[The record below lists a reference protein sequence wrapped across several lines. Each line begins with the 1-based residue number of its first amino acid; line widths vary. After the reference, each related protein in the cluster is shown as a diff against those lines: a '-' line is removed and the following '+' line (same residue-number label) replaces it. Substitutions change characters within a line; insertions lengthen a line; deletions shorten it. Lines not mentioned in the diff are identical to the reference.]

1 MRADLWL
8 PQVSGTAQNGFAE
21 AIAEVARQLQAER
34 SAQATLQT
42 MVELAVSTIRGCD
55 HAGVS
60 IVERDEQIDTPAA
73 SDDVPRH
80 VDALQYESNEGP
92 CLDAIREHAV
102 FQTDDLHAERRWPD
116 FSARATR
123 ETGVRS
129 VLSFRL
135 FVEQDTSGP

>member
-1 MRADLWL
+1 
-8 PQVSGTAQNGFAE
+8 
-21 AIAEVARQLQAER
+21 
-34 SAQATLQT
+34 

-60 IVERDEQIDTPAA
+60 IVERDGEIDTPAA
-73 SDDVPRH
+73 SEDVPRH
-80 VDALQYESNEGP
+80 VDELQYESNEGP

-102 FQTDDLHAERRWPD
+102 FQTDALRAERRWPN
-116 FSARATR
+116 FRTRATR

-135 FVEQDTSGP
+135 VVDQDAVGALNLYSKRTSA